1 MEFAEALIFLKYEW
15 STKFK
20 LNNKKNRA
28 NYQNV
33 SQERKTMNTKNL
45 IYQLFS
51 RKKKLC
57 IEKRGGN
64 EDSLFGAYE
73 QNENHQFSYA
83 DI

>member
-33 SQERKTMNTKNL
+33 S
-45 IYQLFS
+45 
-51 RKKKLC
+51 
-57 IEKRGGN
+57 
-64 EDSLFGAYE
+64 
-73 QNENHQFSYA
+73 
-83 DI
+83 